1 MKSNLKYKKQ
11 YLYQI
16 KPPLEVRDSIRSF
29 NILKLVTILFILMID
44 IIPLFLIIEGFTFI
58 NNEILKVFYLSLL
71 ISMVM
76 VIQFIC
82 IKQLKIN
89 EQILF
94 GTENLTQQEIINLNL
109 FVQVEKEKEKD
120 VISNQFNKYNNEKTI
135 EEDNELLSQNKPI
148 QLSKRRL

>member
-29 NILKLVTILFILMID
+29 NILKLVSILFILMID

-58 NNEILKVFYLSLL
+58 DNEILKVFYLSLL

-94 GTENLTQQEIINLNL
+94 GTANLTQQEIINLNL
-109 FVQVEKEKEKD
+109 FVQVEKEKD
-120 VISNQFNKYNNEKTI
+120 VINNQFNKYNNEKTI

>member
-16 KPPLEVRDSIRSF
+16 KPPLEARDSIRSF

-109 FVQVEKEKEKD
+109 FVQVEKEKD

-135 EEDNELLSQNKPI
+135 EEDNELLSKNKPI

>member
-1 MKSNLKYKKQ
+1 MKSNFKYKKQ

-29 NILKLVTILFILMID
+29 NILKLLTILFILMID
-44 IIPLFLIIEGFTFI
+44 IIPLFLIIEGFTFV
-58 NNEILKVFYLSLL
+58 NNEVLKVFYLSLL
-71 ISMVM
+71 ISIVM

-94 GTENLTQQEIINLNL
+94 GTQNLTQQEIINLNL
-109 FVQVEKEKEKD
+109 FVQVEKEKE
-120 VISNQFNKYNNEKTI
+120 VINNQFNKYNNEKTI

>member
-1 MKSNLKYKKQ
+1 
-11 YLYQI
+11 
-16 KPPLEVRDSIRSF
+16 
-29 NILKLVTILFILMID
+29 
-44 IIPLFLIIEGFTFI
+44 
-58 NNEILKVFYLSLL
+58 
-71 ISMVM
+71 M

-82 IKQLKIN
+82 IKQLKKN

-109 FVQVEKEKEKD
+109 YIKVEKEKD

>member
-109 FVQVEKEKEKD
+109 FVQVEKEKD

>member
-1 MKSNLKYKKQ
+1 MKSNFKYKKQ

-58 NNEILKVFYLSLL
+58 DNEVLKVFYLSLL

-76 VIQFIC
+76 FIQFIC

-109 FVQVEKEKEKD
+109 FVQVEKEKD
-120 VISNQFNKYNNEKTI
+120 VINNQFNKYNNEKTI

>member
-16 KPPLEVRDSIRSF
+16 KPPLEARDSIRSF

-109 FVQVEKEKEKD
+109 FVQVEKEKD
-120 VISNQFNKYNNEKTI
+120 VLSNQFNKYNNEKTI

>member
-16 KPPLEVRDSIRSF
+16 KTPLEARDSIRSF

-109 FVQVEKEKEKD
+109 FVQVEKEKD

>member
-16 KPPLEVRDSIRSF
+16 KPHLEVRDSIRSF
-29 NILKLVTILFILMID
+29 NILKLVSILFILMID

-58 NNEILKVFYLSLL
+58 DNEILKVFYLSLL

-94 GTENLTQQEIINLNL
+94 GTANLTQQEIINLNL
-109 FVQVEKEKEKD
+109 FVQVEKEKD
-120 VISNQFNKYNNEKTI
+120 VINNQFNKYNNEKTI

>member
-1 MKSNLKYKKQ
+1 
-11 YLYQI
+11 
-16 KPPLEVRDSIRSF
+16 
-29 NILKLVTILFILMID
+29 MI
-44 IIPLFLIIEGFTFI
+44 
-58 NNEILKVFYLSLL
+58 
-71 ISMVM
+71 
-76 VIQFIC
+76 IQFIC

-89 EQILF
+89 EKILF

-109 FVQVEKEKEKD
+109 FVQVEKEKD

>member
-16 KPPLEVRDSIRSF
+16 KPPLEVRDSISSF
-29 NILKLVTILFILMID
+29 NVLKLVTILFILMID

-58 NNEILKVFYLSLL
+58 NNAILKVFYLSLL

-94 GTENLTQQEIINLNL
+94 GSENLTQQEIINLNL
-109 FVQVEKEKEKD
+109 FVQVEKEKD
-120 VISNQFNKYNNEKTI
+120 VIKNQFNKYNNEKTI

>member
-1 MKSNLKYKKQ
+1 MKSNFKYKKQ

-44 IIPLFLIIEGFTFI
+44 IIPLFLIIEGFTFV
-58 NNEILKVFYLSLL
+58 NNEVLKVFYLSLL

-94 GTENLTQQEIINLNL
+94 GTQNLTQQEIINLNL
-109 FVQVEKEKEKD
+109 FVQVEKEKD
-120 VISNQFNKYNNEKTI
+120 VINNQFNKYNNEKTI
-135 EEDNELLSQNKPI
+135 GEDNELLSQSKPI

>member
-1 MKSNLKYKKQ
+1 MKSNFKYKKQ

-76 VIQFIC
+76 IIQFIC

-109 FVQVEKEKEKD
+109 FVQVEKEKD

>member
-94 GTENLTQQEIINLNL
+94 GTENLTQQEIMNLNL
-109 FVQVEKEKEKD
+109 FVQVEKEKE
-120 VISNQFNKYNNEKTI
+120 VINNQFNKYNNEKTI
-135 EEDNELLSQNKPI
+135 KEDNELLSQNKPI

>member
-1 MKSNLKYKKQ
+1 MKSNFKYKKQ

-76 VIQFIC
+76 IIQFIC

-89 EQILF
+89 EKILF

-109 FVQVEKEKEKD
+109 FVQVEKEKD

>member
-1 MKSNLKYKKQ
+1 MKSNLEYKKQ

-29 NILKLVTILFILMID
+29 NILKLVTILFVLMID

-82 IKQLKIN
+82 IKQLRIN

-109 FVQVEKEKEKD
+109 FVQVEKEKD

-135 EEDNELLSQNKPI
+135 EKDNELLSQNKPI

>member
-58 NNEILKVFYLSLL
+58 DNEVLKVFYLSLL

-76 VIQFIC
+76 FIQFIC

-109 FVQVEKEKEKD
+109 FVQVEKEKD

>member
-16 KPPLEVRDSIRSF
+16 KPPLKVRDSIRSF

-109 FVQVEKEKEKD
+109 FVQVEKEKD

>member
-58 NNEILKVFYLSLL
+58 DNEILKVFYLSLL

-109 FVQVEKEKEKD
+109 FVQVEKEKD

>member
-16 KPPLEVRDSIRSF
+16 KPPLEARDSIRSF

-109 FVQVEKEKEKD
+109 FVQVEKEKD

>member
-1 MKSNLKYKKQ
+1 MKSNLEYKKQ

-58 NNEILKVFYLSLL
+58 DNEILKVFYLSLL

-109 FVQVEKEKEKD
+109 FVQVEKEKD

-135 EEDNELLSQNKPI
+135 EEDNDLLSQSKPI

>member
-29 NILKLVTILFILMID
+29 NILKLVSILFILMID

-58 NNEILKVFYLSLL
+58 DNEILKVFYLSLL

-94 GTENLTQQEIINLNL
+94 GTENLTQQEIMNLNL
-109 FVQVEKEKEKD
+109 FVQVEKEKD
-120 VISNQFNKYNNEKTI
+120 VINNQFNKYNNEKTI

>member
-29 NILKLVTILFILMID
+29 NILKLVSILFILMID

-58 NNEILKVFYLSLL
+58 DNEILKVFYLSLL

-109 FVQVEKEKEKD
+109 FVQVEKEKD

-135 EEDNELLSQNKPI
+135 EEDNDLLSQSKPI

>member
-16 KPPLEVRDSIRSF
+16 KPPLEVRDSIHSF
-29 NILKLVTILFILMID
+29 NILKLITILFILLID
-44 IIPLFLIIEGFTFI
+44 IIPVFLIIEGFTFI
-58 NNEILKVFYLSLL
+58 DSEVLKVFYLSLL

-82 IKQLKIN
+82 IKQLKKN

-109 FVQVEKEKEKD
+109 YIKVEKEKD

-135 EEDNELLSQNKPI
+135 EEDNDLLSQNKPI

>member
-16 KPPLEVRDSIRSF
+16 KPPFEARDSIRSF

-109 FVQVEKEKEKD
+109 FVQVEKEKD

-135 EEDNELLSQNKPI
+135 EEDNELLSKNKPI

>member
-109 FVQVEKEKEKD
+109 FVQVEKEKD

-135 EEDNELLSQNKPI
+135 EEDNDLLSQNKPI

>member
-16 KPPLEVRDSIRSF
+16 KPPLEARDSIRSF

-109 FVQVEKEKEKD
+109 FVQLEKEKD

>member
-109 FVQVEKEKEKD
+109 FVQVEK
-120 VISNQFNKYNNEKTI
+120 
-135 EEDNELLSQNKPI
+135 
-148 QLSKRRL
+148 